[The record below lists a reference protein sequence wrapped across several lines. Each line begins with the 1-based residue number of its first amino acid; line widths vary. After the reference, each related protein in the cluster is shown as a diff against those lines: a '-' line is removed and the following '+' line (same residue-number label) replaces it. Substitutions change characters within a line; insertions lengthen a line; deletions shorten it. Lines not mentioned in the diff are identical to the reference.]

1 MELTHAFIK
10 LGGSCAAKRTHV
22 NRERGPAHCRK
33 VEIRGKN
40 LFIPLFYSLVF
51 FFCISHYFPAPNIKI
66 AAYPDGDNRVQS
78 FVQLWM
84 EIIYSF

>member
-33 VEIRGKN
+33 VEIRGKTC
-40 LFIPLFYSLVF
+40 LFHSFILLF
-51 FFCISHYFPAPNIKI
+51 FFFVYPTISLLLTSK
-66 AAYPDGDNRVQS
+66 
-78 FVQLWM
+78 
-84 EIIYSF
+84 

>member
-33 VEIRGKN
+33 VEIRGEN
-40 LFIPLFYSLVF
+40 LFISLFYSLVF
-51 FFCISHYFPAPNIKI
+51 FVYPTISLLLTSK
-66 AAYPDGDNRVQS
+66 
-78 FVQLWM
+78 
-84 EIIYSF
+84 